1 MATKF
6 IPFEEVEELATIER
20 LAQMLNLDIRRS
32 GAQWRCECPA
42 HPGHHRDLCI
52 SPQVK
57 SKRGSL
63 GVFFCQ
69 REKQGGDRIGL
80 VAHVM
85 DIGQQDAAL
94 FIAQQFGMEIAKGIN
109 STSKLGTVPTV
120 CEERATPPP
129 AREKAATTRE
139 TTRAEFDPLAFL
151 AKLEYTEEV
160 AATGLSEEDAK
171 DLGVGF
177 YRGKLYQAVRWQNGD
192 IAAFTHPDGDSLKF
206 PKTLVRP
213 REAKIVMIPK
223 RA

>member
-1 MATKF
+1 VASNF

-69 REKQGGDRIGL
+69 REKTGGDRIGL

-85 DIGQQDAAL
+85 DIGQQDAAI
-94 FIAQQFGMEIAKGIN
+94 FIAQQFGMTLANNKN
-109 STSKLGTVPTV
+109 STSDSTVSTVSKGRATVP
-120 CEERATPPP
+120 P
-129 AREKAATTRE
+129 AEKSEGRSQPASS
-139 TTRAEFDPLAFL
+139 RAEFDPQAF
-151 AKLEYTEEV
+151 ASKLEYTHEV
-160 AATGLSEEDAK
+160 AALGIIESDAEL
-171 DLGVGF
+171 LGIGM
-177 YRGKLYQAVRWQNGD
+177 YRGKVYIAMRYDNGD
-192 IAAFTHPDGDSLKF
+192 IAGFAAVEAAKLPSKLLPYVAGNVVVLKQ
-206 PKTLVRP
+206 
-213 REAKIVMIPK
+213 